1 MVKEDY
7 NPFSET
13 LVAILCYCNGRESNY
28 SGSNPLVAIA
38 MIWQILFS
46 VLFLLVFIG
55 IYISLIC

>member
-1 MVKEDY
+1 MVKEEY

-13 LVAILCYCNGRESNY
+13 LVAILCYCNGRGSNY

-38 MIWQILFS
+38 MIWQIF
-46 VLFLLVFIG
+46 LFLLVFIG

>member
-1 MVKEDY
+1 MVKEEY

-38 MIWQILFS
+38 MIWQSF
-46 VLFLLVFIG
+46 LFLLVFIG

>member
-1 MVKEDY
+1 MVKEEY

-38 MIWQILFS
+38 MIWQIF
-46 VLFLLVFIG
+46 LFLLVFIG